1 MVIETCTQCPR
12 NCRVRREE
20 TEGKGFCRMGALPVV
35 ARAALHQWEEPA
47 ISGTRGSSTVFFTG
61 CGL

>member
-35 ARAALHQWEEPA
+35 ARAALH
-47 ISGTRGSSTVFFTG
+47 
-61 CGL
+61 